1 MGWSELVADLDIRLA
16 AVEARAATQTAVVRF
31 LDEAEYDTREAEK
44 LLWGYMDIR
53 TDLRRQRREPEPT
66 QAEP

>member
-31 LDEAEYDTREAEK
+31 LDEAGYDTREAEK

>member
-1 MGWSELVADLDIRLA
+1 MGWSELVADLDNRLA

-31 LDEAEYDTREAEK
+31 LDEAGYDTREAEK
-44 LLWGYMDIR
+44 LLWGYMDAR
-53 TDLRRQRREPEPT
+53 ADLRRQRREPEPT

>member
-44 LLWGYMDIR
+44 LLWSYMDIR